1 MSKEILEQLQG
12 EVANLTKSLAEKV
25 NAGQTAEVKELSEKV
40 TALQAQVAEK
50 RHQFAVDQHVV
61 KEKDVEV
68 ERKMDE
74 LFIAS
79 HLLRTESGHL
89 NKDAYGKLVTIPEYR
104 DALKASGFTV
114 DAMTTGGTATGA
126 EFIPTAFSSTLQ
138 EEIWLKLEIA
148 NLFGR
153 INMPAPT
160 YVLPFA
166 PGRTIAEGTAE
177 GGAPTKIKAK
187 TGKLTF
193 DAQKIMS
200 NIEFTDEFEQDSIVA
215 VLPFIR
221 KQLIDGFALAQ
232 ETMALNGDINGDL
245 LANGAYGATDCRKL
259 VAGIR
264 ADATA
269 AAAGNAAVS
278 FATGGFT
285 SDNLRSLRTA
295 MGKYGKTPS
304 DLAIIVSMAD
314 YNKMLAT
321 AWNSGAFQMLYSY
334 GAGATLLTGEM
345 GRFDNIPVIVSELV
359 PQANAA
365 STADLPDAL
374 GGLNASGLHDYT
386 TAGNN
391 TKNTCV
397 LVNKNAYMWG
407 DRKAF
412 GLETFRNPYNQT
424 LSLIGSQRLDF
435 QKVLSATDPTCAVG
449 INY

>member
-12 EVANLTKSLAEKV
+12 EVANLTKTLAEKV
-25 NAGQTAEVKELSEKV
+25 NAGQSAEVKELNDKL
-40 TALQAQVAEK
+40 TALQAQMSEK
-50 RHQFAVDQHVV
+50 RHQFAVEQELP
-61 KEKDVEV
+61 KEKSADID
-68 ERKMDE
+68 RKMDE

-79 HLLRTESGHL
+79 ALLRTESGHL
-89 NKDAYGKLVTIPEYR
+89 NKDAYGKLLSLPEYR
-104 DALKASGFTV
+104 DAIKASGFTV

-166 PGRTIAEGTAE
+166 PGRGIAEGVAE
-177 GGAPTKIKAK
+177 GGAATKVKAK

-232 ETMALNGDINGDL
+232 ETMALNGDVNGTL
-245 LANGAYGATDCRKL
+245 LANGAYASTDCRKL

-264 ADATA
+264 ADATNA
-269 AAAGNAAVS
+269 SAGNAAVS

-285 SDNLRSLRTA
+285 ADNLRSLRTA

-314 YNKMLAT
+314 YNKMLASS
-321 AWNSGAFQMLYSY
+321 WNSGAFQMLYSY

-345 GRFDNIPVIVSELV
+345 GRFDNIPVIVSELIPV
-359 PQANAA
+359 ANAA
-365 STADLPDAL
+365 STDDAPDAL
-374 GGLNASGLHDYT
+374 GGLTAAGKHDNT
-386 TAGNN
+386 TAANN
-391 TKNTCV
+391 TKTTCV
-397 LVNKNAYMWG
+397 MVNKNAYMWG
-407 DRKAF
+407 DRKSFA
-412 GLETFRNPYNQT
+412 LETFRNPYNQT

-435 QKVLSATDPTCAVG
+435 QKVLAATSPTCAVG

>member
-12 EVANLTKSLAEKV
+12 EVANITKSLADKV
-25 NAGQTAEVKELSEKV
+25 NAGQAAEVKELSDKL
-40 TALQAQVAEK
+40 TALQAQVSEK

-74 LFIAS
+74 LLIAS
-79 HLLRTESGHL
+79 TLMRTKSGHL
-89 NKDAYGKLVTIPEYR
+89 TDAYGRLVATPEYR
-104 DALKASGFTV
+104 DALKAAGFTA
-114 DAMTTGGTATGA
+114 DPMTTGAATNGA

-138 EEIWLKLEIA
+138 EEIFLKLEIA
-148 NLFGR
+148 DLFGR
-153 INMPAPT
+153 MNMPSPN
-160 YVLPFA
+160 YVLPFS
-166 PGRTIAEGTAE
+166 PGRTIAQGVAE
-177 GGAPTKIKAK
+177 SGEPTKVKAK
-187 TGKLTF
+187 TAKITF

-232 ETMALNGDINGDL
+232 ETMSLNGDINGDL

-264 ADATA
+264 ADATN

-278 FATGGFT
+278 FASGGFT
-285 SDNLRSLRTA
+285 ADNLRSLRTA

-334 GAGATLLTGEM
+334 GAGATLLKGEM
-345 GRFDNIPVIVSELV
+345 GRFDNIPIIVSELV
-359 PQANAA
+359 PLANAA
-365 STADLPDAL
+365 STADLSDAL
-374 GGLNASGLHDYT
+374 GGLNASGQHDYT

-391 TKNTCV
+391 TKTTCV

-407 DRKAF
+407 DRKEF
-412 GLETFRNPYNQT
+412 SLETFRNPYNQT

-435 QKVLSATDPTCAVG
+435 QKVLSATSPTCAVG

>member
-12 EVANLTKSLAEKV
+12 EVANLTKTLADKV
-25 NAGQTAEVKELSEKV
+25 NASQTAEVKELGDKL
-40 TALQAQVAEK
+40 TALQAQMTEK
-50 RHQFAVDQHVV
+50 RHQFAVDQHVT
-61 KEKDVEV
+61 KEKSVELD
-68 ERKMDE
+68 RKMDE

-89 NKDAYGKLVTIPEYR
+89 NKDAYGAILTIPEYR
-104 DALKASGFTV
+104 DAVKASGFTV
-114 DAMTTGGTATGA
+114 DAQTTTGSATGL
-126 EFIPTAFSSTLQ
+126 EFIPTAFSSTLK

-148 NLFGR
+148 NLFSR

-160 YVLPFA
+160 YVLPFS
-166 PGRTIAEGTAE
+166 PGRGIAQSVAE
-177 GGAPTKIKAK
+177 GGAPTKVKAS
-187 TGKLTF
+187 TAKLTF
-193 DAQKIMS
+193 ASQKIMS
-200 NIEFTDEFEQDSIVA
+200 NIEFTDEFEQDSIVS

-232 ETMALNGDINGDL
+232 ETMSLNGDKNATL
-245 LANGAYGATDCRKL
+245 LANGAYGATDCRTL

-264 ADATA
+264 ADATNS
-269 AAAGNAAVS
+269 AAGNAAVS
-278 FATGGFT
+278 FASGGFT
-285 SDNLRSLRTA
+285 ADNLRSLKTA

-345 GRFDNIPVIVSELV
+345 GRFDNIPIIVSELV
-359 PQANAA
+359 PKANTG

-386 TAGNN
+386 TAANN
-391 TKNTCV
+391 AKNTCV

-407 DRKAF
+407 DRDAF
-412 GLETFRNPYNQT
+412 ALETFRNPFNQT
-424 LSLIGSQRLDF
+424 LNLIGSQRLDF
-435 QKVLSATDPTCAVG
+435 QKVLTATDPTCAVG